1 LKVDEEDMEYLRKEI
16 NNGAKA
22 TMVMVLSLSYKKGHH
37 RRREIVRNN
46 YWKIHITLKKNIE
59 TIN

>member
-22 TMVMVLSLSYKKGHH
+22 TMVMVLSLSYKK
-37 RRREIVRNN
+37 RAS
-46 YWKIHITLKKNIE
+46 
-59 TIN
+59 